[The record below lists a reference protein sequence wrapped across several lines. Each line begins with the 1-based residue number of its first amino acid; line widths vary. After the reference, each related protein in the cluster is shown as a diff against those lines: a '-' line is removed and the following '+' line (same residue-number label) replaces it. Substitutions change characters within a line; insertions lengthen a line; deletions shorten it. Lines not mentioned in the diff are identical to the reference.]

1 MDIESKVTLCVI
13 FTQGVCTHRHRSWG
27 VVCVTPFC
35 SNELLH
41 ELPLMV
47 SARGRLDPWVCI
59 TTTGVVFPVNFY
71 AGDFSQTVLC

>member
-1 MDIESKVTLCVI
+1 MSFLPRVYVHIGT
-13 FTQGVCTHRHRSWG
+13 GVGG

-47 SARGRLDPWVCI
+47 SARGRLDPCVCI
-59 TTTGVVFPVNFY
+59 TTTEVVFPVNFY
-71 AGDFSQTVLC
+71 AEDFSQTVLC